1 MATIKVQGKLE
12 KQKGIYYV
20 VDPDQ
25 QPLGI
30 GGMGKVL
37 AATSVNERTGEQ
49 RPVAIKFLFEDLPL
63 KALENARREASIQL
77 RNDNLIEM
85 FGFSETE
92 DRLPDGSIIKH
103 YHVASELLHG
113 VSLSDVMKG
122 NCKGKNGETIEF
134 AEKLYNDFRSDSV
147 HFAKNIVINILSG
160 LMALHDA
167 GYVHRDID
175 PSNIMITDDEHIK
188 LIDFGI
194 AKQVA
199 NLSTFDDSIA
209 SDGGFIGKPEYAA
222 PELARSETRRQNQA
236 TDIYAVG
243 ILLYQCILGHVPF
256 EGELEA
262 VLEKQKNSKID
273 LSPIADKG
281 MRKII
286 SVATAKKQEERYQT
300 AAQMRVA
307 FETLDRPQSE
317 SVIQIL
323 SSKMSDFSLPELP
336 SMQKISLSPILKKPL
351 LAKRNMIIVASVVAV
366 SVVGGII
373 GVSMNKAAKERVNN
387 EVAEQHRLDSM
398 NNAIQKAEEE
408 RLKDELQKVA
418 AENAKTDSLLTN
430 IMEMISYADQQY
442 AYGSHHGEGYEN
454 HLINAYKNYNDAKSA
469 ISNIEIDADSLT
481 EGLDE
486 KIANTR
492 NALNRAIQEFNTKA
506 YNFKVEDMLDV
517 AAEFYTRVKNIQNV
531 LQ

>member
-49 RPVAIKFLFEDLPL
+49 RPVAVKFLFEDLPP

-85 FGFSETE
+85 YGFSETE
-92 DRLPDGSIIKH
+92 DRLPDGSIVKH

-122 NCKGKNGETIEF
+122 NCKDKNGETIEF
-134 AEKLYNDFRSDSV
+134 AEKLYTDFKADSM
-147 HFAKNIVINILSG
+147 HFAKNIVINVLSG

-175 PSNIMITDDEHIK
+175 PSNIMITDDGHIK

-194 AKQVA
+194 AKQVT
-199 NLSTFDDSIA
+199 NLSTVDDSIA
-209 SDGGFIGKPEYAA
+209 TDGGFIGKPEYAA
-222 PELARSETRRQNQA
+222 PELARSETRRQNQS

-256 EGELEA
+256 EGEMDA

-273 LSPIADKG
+273 LSPITDKG

-286 SVATAKKQEERYQT
+286 SVATAKKQEDRYQT

-307 FETLDRPQSE
+307 FETLDRPQAEPFMQVLLSKLSALSLPKLSAPSLPKMPKLSKRTMIIAA
-317 SVIQIL
+317 SVI
-323 SSKMSDFSLPELP
+323 
-336 SMQKISLSPILKKPL
+336 
-351 LAKRNMIIVASVVAV
+351 AV
-366 SVVGGII
+366 SVVGVII
-373 GVSMNKAAKERVNN
+373 GVSMNNAAKER
-387 EVAEQHRLDSM
+387 ERIEAEEQARNDSIEAEEQIAEAERL
-398 NNAIQKAEEE
+398 EEE
-408 RLKDELQKVA
+408 RRKAA
-418 AENAKTDSLLTN
+418 AENAKIDSLRTAVTDR
-430 IMEMISYADQQY
+430 ISSADQQL
-442 AYGSHHGEGYEN
+442 AYGQNHGEGYEN
-454 HLINAYKNYNDAKSA
+454 HLIKAYNDYNKAKED
-469 ISNIEIDADSLT
+469 IKGFEGGADLA
-481 EGLDE
+481 EGLDA
-486 KIANTR
+486 KIANAR
-492 NALNRAIQEFNTKA
+492 NALERAVKELNSKA
-506 YNFKVEDMLDV
+506 NGFKADDMPEV
-517 AAEFYTRVKNIQNV
+517 AAEFYERARNIQNI
-531 LQ
+531 LK